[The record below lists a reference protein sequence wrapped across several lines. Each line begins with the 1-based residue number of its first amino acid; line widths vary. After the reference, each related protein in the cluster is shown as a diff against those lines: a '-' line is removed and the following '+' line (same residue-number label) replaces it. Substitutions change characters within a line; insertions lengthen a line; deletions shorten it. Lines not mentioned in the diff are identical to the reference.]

1 MRSTPLFCS
10 SALPNFMCFRAPDIP
25 RQPGRSKSL
34 AGQVR
39 ASMLEKEA
47 VRKIIRRALEEDI
60 RSGDVTTSA
69 ALAGSET
76 GLATA
81 LAKEDLVV
89 AGLDVFREV
98 FRLRD
103 GGLIFEAALSDGAW
117 APRGTILATVTGSLA
132 SILTAERVALNLFQ
146 RMCGIATLTRQFV
159 DAVAG
164 TKAKILDTRK
174 TMPGLRIIDKYSV
187 RIGGGHNHRYG
198 LYDGVLIKDNHIE
211 AAGGIAEAVRRVR
224 GQAPLMVKIEVEVKD
239 LVEVEEA
246 LEAGADIIMLDNMSA
261 DAMKKSVQLI
271 GGRALVEAS
280 GNVTLSTVKEIAG
293 TGIDFISVGA
303 LTHSARAADISLNV
317 KRRP

>member
-1 MRSTPLFCS
+1 
-10 SALPNFMCFRAPDIP
+10 
-25 RQPGRSKSL
+25 
-34 AGQVR
+34 
-39 ASMLEKEA
+39 MLEKEA

-89 AGLDVFREV
+89 AGMDVFREV
-98 FRLRD
+98 FRVRD
-103 GGLIFEAALSDGAW
+103 EGLIFEAALSDGAW
-117 APRGTILATVTGSLA
+117 APRGTILATSTGSLA

-146 RMCGIATLTRQFV
+146 RMCGIATLTKQFV

-164 TKAKILDTRK
+164 TKARILDTRK

-224 GQAPLMVKIEVEVKD
+224 GQAPLMVKIEVEVKN

-246 LEAGADIIMLDNMSA
+246 LVAGADIIMLDNMSV

-280 GNVTLSTVKEIAG
+280 GNVTLSTVREIAG
-293 TGIDFISVGA
+293 TGIDFISAGA
-303 LTHSARAADISLNV
+303 LTHSARAADISLKV

>member
-1 MRSTPLFCS
+1 
-10 SALPNFMCFRAPDIP
+10 
-25 RQPGRSKSL
+25 
-34 AGQVR
+34 
-39 ASMLEKEA
+39 MLEMDA

-69 ALAGSET
+69 SLTGSET

-89 AGLDVFREV
+89 AGMDVFREV

-103 GGLIFEAALSDGAW
+103 GGLLFETSLIDGAW
-117 APRGTILATVTGSLA
+117 APRGTILATVSGSLA

-164 TKAKILDTRK
+164 TEAKILDTRK
-174 TMPGLRIIDKYSV
+174 TMPGLRILDKYSV
-187 RIGGGHNHRYG
+187 RAGGGRNHRYG
-198 LYDGVLIKDNHIE
+198 LYDGLLIKDNHIE

-224 GQAPLMVKIEVEVKD
+224 GQAPLMVKIEVEVKN
-239 LVEVEEA
+239 LAEVEEA
-246 LEAGADIIMLDNMSA
+246 LAAGADVIMLDNMPV
-261 DAMKKSVQLI
+261 DAMKKAVQRI
-271 GGRALVEAS
+271 GGKALVEAS
-280 GNVTLSTVKEIAG
+280 GNVTLATVRAIAE
-293 TGIDFISVGA
+293 TGVDFISAGV
-303 LTHSARAADISLNV
+303 LTHSARAADISLKV